1 METPNQKWM
10 RTGGT
15 LISGELQIT
24 SFRSPLP
31 HRIRSASSFES
42 SWNWLRRRA
51 WVTGRN
57 SRGQWFIYIY
67 NYIYIW
73 DRGNNR
79 APLQSFNSSRLCLRT
94 SQQMKCLYLI
104 ASLDEFL
111 GLGNHL
117 GTISAVRIDFLKAV
131 QARQSFVQIGPT
143 CLDSLRRR
151 RR

>member
-1 METPNQKWM
+1 MIICVEY
-10 RTGGT
+10 
-15 LISGELQIT
+15 
-24 SFRSPLP
+24 
-31 HRIRSASSFES
+31 
-42 SWNWLRRRA
+42 
-51 WVTGRN
+51 
-57 SRGQWFIYIY
+57 IYI
-67 NYIYIW
+67 IW

>member
-1 METPNQKWM
+1 MVPNFKPQQI
-10 RTGGT
+10 
-15 LISGELQIT
+15 ISPKPVLV
-24 SFRSPLP
+24 LP
-31 HRIRSASSFES
+31 MVPCQLG
-42 SWNWLRRRA
+42 LREH
-51 WVTGRN
+51 W
-57 SRGQWFIYIY
+57 I
-67 NYIYIW
+67 YIYIW

-131 QARQSFVQIGPT
+131 QARQSCPNWPDV
-143 CLDSLRRR
+143 S
-151 RR
+151 